1 MNRTVDVA
9 FRHEDARGAEF
20 GAVAVIDTL
29 RATTT
34 MTTILERG
42 AVAIRPVA
50 DLDEAYALKNHDPL
64 VLLGGERDNRP
75 PEGFDGGNSP
85 ADWPKAR
92 VQGHR
97 VIFTTTNGTR
107 AIDQVRSIP
116 RLVLGSLINAEAA
129 SRYLWELERPTL
141 LVASGTQGRPA
152 LEDVLACGAM
162 AVHWPRSWRTDAA
175 EIACALFH
183 QESMHLGN
191 AVRQSAHGK
200 RLAELGLDADL
211 AYASHLNRSSVVP
224 VLCSDGWLRSGD

>member
-9 FRHEDARGAEF
+9 FRYEDAREAGF

-42 AVAIRPVA
+42 ALAIRPVA
-50 DLDEAYALKNHDPL
+50 DLDEAYRLKNHDPL
-64 VLLGGERDNRP
+64 VLLGGERQNRP

-92 VQGHR
+92 VQGYR

-107 AIDQVRSIP
+107 AIGQVRAIP
-116 RLVLGSLINAEAA
+116 RVVLGSLINANAA
-129 SRYLWELERPTL
+129 SRYLWDLERPTL
-141 LVASGTQGRPA
+141 LVASGAQGRPA
-152 LEDVLACGAM
+152 LEDVLACGAI

-175 EIACALFH
+175 EIACALFR
-183 QESMHLGN
+183 QESMQLDN
-191 AVRQSAHGK
+191 ALRQSAHGQH
-200 RLAELGLDADL
+200 LLELGLDADL
-211 AYASHLNRSSVVP
+211 AYAADLNRTTVVP
-224 VLCSDGWLRSGD
+224 ILCSDGWLRSGN